1 MKTKLPRLVVK
12 PPGAL
17 VSVVMFETP
26 KVAVSEMVLGM
37 FAGVQFEAVN
47 QVPLV
52 GFRFQVALPD
62 AREEA
67 ERHKK
72 DAATAARKGWE
83 YFMPSV
89 CRT

>member
-1 MKTKLPRLVVK
+1 
-12 PPGAL
+12 
-17 VSVVMFETP
+17 
-26 KVAVSEMVLGM
+26 M